1 MKIVEFSIKRPVT
14 ITMLMTSLMIFGWLS
29 FNRLPINL
37 FPNISYPT
45 VTIRTIYPDSTPLE
59 IEALIS
65 RPIEEVVGSIPDVTR
80 VSSISGQEISDVI
93 VEFAWKTD
101 MDFASLD
108 IREKLDLVD
117 LPVDAERPLLLRFNP
132 ASDPILRIGLYG
144 DEDPVKL
151 RLIAE
156 DEIKPLLEGLSSDS
170 PTGLRKSSNA
180 GIAAVNI
187 SGGLEEEIQVE
198 ISNARLASIGISIS
212 QVIERLVEENVN
224 LTGGKIIEGEEEHIV
239 RTLSEFRH
247 VDEIKD
253 IVLTSNKNQIVRLG
267 DVAAIKKGHKERSI
281 ITRING
287 KESIEIAI
295 FKEADA
301 NTVSVAR
308 LVKTKLKELEEE
320 FIRLGSKVR
329 IEVVYDQSLFIEES
343 IKNVF
348 YTALWGGLLA
358 VFVLYLFLQ
367 ELKSTMIISMAIPL
381 SVMASFFFMY
391 ISDITL
397 NIMSLGGLAIGIGMM
412 VDNSIVVLE
421 SAERYRRNGYS
432 LTESAQLGTSEVGR
446 AVTASTLTTICVFA
460 PIIFVKGIAGQ
471 LFTDQALTVT
481 YSLLTSLVVAITL
494 IPMLSALRI
503 GRAGASPLRASENR
517 DSNHFYQVNLPPPVR
532 KENLGSS
539 RGAGG
544 RAFSWD
550 KMVTAPISIR
560 PLIHLLSSFE
570 RIFSAI
576 IKKYLKVMEFALNRK
591 LLVIIIMAICF
602 ACAWR
607 LFFMI
612 GREFMPELSQGEFYI
627 SLKKPVG
634 APLKETLNTVRAMEY
649 IILDLP
655 EVKRVY
661 DTIGSAVQT
670 GGSPVE
676 ERKNIAELNIL
687 LQQGVGRDIEEGVM
701 NRLRERFQSIPAV
714 EYKFY
719 RPAFFDFTTP
729 IEVEIRGYNLKN
741 LEMISSAVAK
751 RLKDI
756 HGLSD
761 VKSSIEWGN
770 PEIQITFD
778 RKKIAQIGLDINSIA
793 SSIRSLVSGTVET
806 EFRQQD
812 RKIDIRVMAHKKDVK
827 GINEVRNLIINP
839 QDEIPVL
846 LSSVASIE
854 EKTGPSEI
862 RRINHERAAI
872 VSANLTGI
880 DLRTAVSKIEGALRE
895 IRLPEDFE
903 VDVSGQSREMSLA
916 FSNMKF
922 AILLAIFLVYIVMAS
937 QFESL
942 LHPLIIM
949 FTIPFA
955 LVGSVIALYITGKVI
970 SVVALIGVVMLA
982 GIAVNNA
989 IVLVDYIHQRRKDG
1003 MGIRD
1008 AIIEAGRRRLRPIL
1022 MTTITTILGLLPFS
1036 LGLGKGGEMR
1046 ASMGIT
1052 VIGGLIT
1059 STVLT
1064 LIIIPVIYEAVED
1077 IKARLAARWL

>member
-1 MKIVEFSIKRPVT
+1 MKIVKFSINRPVT
-14 ITMLMTSLMIFGWLS
+14 ITMLMTSLMIFGWIS

-37 FPNISYPT
+37 LPDISYPT
-45 VTIRTIYPDSTPLE
+45 ITIRTKYPGSTPNE
-59 IEALIS
+59 TESLIS
-65 RPIEEVVGSIPDVTR
+65 RPIEDVVSSIPDVTR
-80 VSSISGQEISDVI
+80 VSSISGSEISDVI

-117 LPVDAERPLLLRFNP
+117 LPADAERPLLLRFNP
-132 ASDPILRIGLYG
+132 ALDPILRIGLYG
-144 DEDPVKL
+144 DEDLVKL

-156 DEIKPLLEGLSSDS
+156 DEIKPLLEGLSSNN
-170 PTGLRKSSNA
+170 TGGLRNPLKG

-198 ISNARLASIGISIS
+198 ISNAKLASLGIPIS
-212 QVIERLVEENVN
+212 RVVDRLVEENVN

-239 RTLSEFRH
+239 RTLSEFRR

-253 IVLTSNKNQIVRLG
+253 IVLISNRNQIVTLG
-267 DVAAIKKGHKERSI
+267 DVAAIKKGHKERTI

-308 LVKTKLKELEEE
+308 LVKMKLKELQER
-320 FIRLGSKVR
+320 FIQAGSNIRL
-329 IEVVYDQSLFIEES
+329 EVVYDQSLFIEES

-367 ELKSTMIISMAIPL
+367 ELKSTLIISLSIPL
-381 SVMASFFFMY
+381 SVTASFFFMY

-397 NIMSLGGLAIGIGMM
+397 NIMSLGGLALGIGMM

-421 SAERYRRNGYS
+421 SIERYRRSGYG
-432 LTESAQLGTSEVGR
+432 LTESAQAGASEVGR
-446 AVTASTLTTICVFA
+446 AVVASTLTTICVFA

-481 YSLLTSLVVAITL
+481 YSLLISLVVAITL

-503 GRAGASPLRASENR
+503 GRGGVSRSQSHGLKDQAAPDRSR
-517 DSNHFYQVNLPPPVR
+517 PV
-532 KENLGSS
+532 
-539 RGAGG
+539 
-544 RAFSWD
+544 
-550 KMVTAPISIR
+550 
-560 PLIHLLSSFE
+560 IHLFYSFE
-570 RIFSAI
+570 RIFAVI
-576 IKKYLKVMEFALNRK
+576 MERYLKIVEYALNRK
-591 LLVIIIMAICF
+591 LLVILVMAICF
-602 ACAWR
+602 ACAWG

-612 GREFMPELSQGEFYI
+612 GREFIPELSRGEFYVSI
-627 SLKKPVG
+627 KKPVG
-634 APLKETLNTVRAMEY
+634 APLQATLNTAMTMED
-649 IILDLP
+649 IILGMP

-661 DTIGSAVQT
+661 DIIGASVQT
-670 GGSPVE
+670 GGSLME
-676 ERKNIAELNIL
+676 ERKNIAELNIV
-687 LQQGVGRDIEEGVM
+687 LQQGGARDVEEGLM
-701 NRLRERFQSIPAV
+701 DRLRERFQSIPAV

-719 RPAFFDFTTP
+719 RPAFLDFTTP
-729 IEVEIRGYNLKN
+729 IEVEIRGYDLKN
-741 LEMISSAVAK
+741 LEMISSMVVK
-751 RLKDI
+751 RLRGI

-770 PEIQITFD
+770 PEIQITFN
-778 RKKIAQIGLDINSIA
+778 RKKIAQMGLDIDSIA
-793 SSIRSLVSGTVET
+793 SSIRSLVLGTVET
-806 EFRQQD
+806 EFRQED
-812 RKIDIRVMAHKKDVK
+812 RKIDIRVMAHKEDIK
-827 GINEVRNLIINP
+827 GINGLRNLIINP
-839 QDEIPVL
+839 QDEIPVP
-846 LSSVASIE
+846 LSAVASIE
-854 EKTGPSEI
+854 VETGPSEI

-880 DLRTAVSKIEGALRE
+880 DLATAVSKIEEALSD
-895 IRLPEDFE
+895 IRLPGDFE
-903 VDVSGQSREMSLA
+903 ADVSGQSREMSLA
-916 FSNMKF
+916 FSSMRF
-922 AILLAIFLVYIVMAS
+922 AVFLAIFLVYLVMAS

-955 LVGSVIALYITGKVI
+955 MVGSVIGLYITGNVI

-989 IVLVDYIHQRRKDG
+989 ILLIDYIHQRREAG
-1003 MGIRD
+1003 IGIRD

-1022 MTTITTILGLLPFS
+1022 MTTATTILGLLPFS

-1046 ASMGIT
+1046 TSMGIT

-1059 STVLT
+1059 STLLT
-1064 LIIIPVIYEAVED
+1064 LIIIPVIYELVED
-1077 IKARLAARWL
+1077 IKGRITSMRAK